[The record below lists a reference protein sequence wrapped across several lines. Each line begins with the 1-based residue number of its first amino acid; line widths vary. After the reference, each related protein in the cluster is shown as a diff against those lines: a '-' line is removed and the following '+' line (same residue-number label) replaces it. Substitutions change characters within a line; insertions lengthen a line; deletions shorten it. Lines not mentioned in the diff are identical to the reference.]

1 MIHIPSLR
9 ERDVPRVVTKRF
21 GQKKLKKPAKA
32 RRAAAAAS
40 KEMQKKGVQGT
51 VSEER
56 LFSPD
61 GHRRRV
67 LTLDANSATFAS
79 DLTLMFEK
87 NVARARREHKK
98 KSGSA
103 GRAGQRA

>member
-1 MIHIPSLR
+1 MM
-9 ERDVPRVVTKRF
+9 ERDVTRIVNKSGR
-21 GQKKLKKPAKA
+21 KKLK
-32 RRAAAAAS
+32 RRADAHGAAKS
-40 KEMQKKGVQGT
+40 TPKESRTKGVQGT

>member
-1 MIHIPSLR
+1 MM
-9 ERDVPRVVTKRF
+9 ERDVTRVVNKSRR
-21 GQKKLKKPAKA
+21 KKLEKKRAEA
-32 RRAAAAAS
+32 RRAAKS
-40 KEMQKKGVQGT
+40 TPKDNRTKGVQGT

-56 LFSPD
+56 LFRPD
-61 GHRRRV
+61 GHRGRV

-87 NVARARREHKK
+87 NVERVRREHKK
-98 KSGSA
+98 KSGLA

>member
-1 MIHIPSLR
+1 LDIASMV
-9 ERDVPRVVTKRF
+9 ERDVTRVVNQS
-21 GQKKLKKPAKA
+21 GQKKLKK
-32 RRAAAAAS
+32 RRAEAHRAAEPTL
-40 KEMQKKGVQGT
+40 KESRTKGVRGT

-56 LFSPD
+56 LFRPD
-61 GHRRRV
+61 GHRGRV

-87 NVARARREHKK
+87 NVERVRREHRK

-103 GRAGQRA
+103 GRARQRA